1 MPLNISKSPVEEEL
15 HGVTVRDPYRWL
27 EDRTLPETGEWIR
40 EQQSHCDSYFAA
52 CPDFDEL
59 QSRVREYLDVDIVDQ
74 PARVQGRYFYR
85 KRKKSEEQGCLYV
98 RRVGAGTEQILVDP
112 AQEGPFTSVGIH
124 CIADNGRLL
133 AFEVRRGG
141 EDRKEIRVLD
151 PESGIVLPGSI
162 SRGYVRGFTFSSNNT
177 GYLYAQDVP
186 DSSDQHSIRLH
197 RFGEERADEVVF
209 QVPKCLGSRLV
220 LMADSEILGA
230 FWTRHSNGG
239 RVADLWIAART
250 NTGRWT
256 KVFANRPLPYRAF
269 FWQNRIFA
277 FSETA
282 CGKQQIVEVFAD
294 SEEVRVVVPDMDFPV
309 RECAMIRD
317 RIYLSRWVGNGSKI
331 DVWEIT
337 GKQHAS
343 IDLPGEG
350 TVELLPGFTQAPTD
364 FFYTYESF
372 DHAPSIYEYWE
383 KGNASRLWWRREN
396 RQQSH
401 RFRVRK
407 ETFSSK
413 DGVVIPVTLV
423 GHEDAFNDR
432 PSPVVMTS
440 YGGFGYSMSPQF
452 SVLSAILME
461 LGVVLAIPH
470 IRGGGEFG
478 KSWHEA
484 GRAVNRQKSFDDFI
498 AAAEWLIEKR
508 ISNRDQLGI
517 FGGSN
522 AGLLVAAV
530 MIQRPNLF
538 QAVLCIAPLLD
549 MIRYESFDQARK
561 WRDEY
566 GTIEDR
572 DDFLA
577 LYSYSPYH
585 RVAEGVDYP
594 AMMFVTGDKD
604 DRCNPAHVRKM
615 AAALQNRI
623 SQVSPV
629 IVDYSGARGHAPTL
643 PLSTRITALGRRIAF
658 LCRELSIDVPKGGI
672 DVDLHS

>member
-1 MPLNISKSPVEEEL
+1 MPLKMQKSPIEETL
-15 HGVTVRDPYRWL
+15 HGVTVCDPYRWL
-27 EDRTLPETGEWIR
+27 EDRSLPETDGWIR
-40 EQQSHCDSYFAA
+40 EQQSQCESYFAA
-52 CPDFDEL
+52 CPDLEGL
-59 QSRVREYLDVDIVDQ
+59 RSRVREYLEVDIVDQ
-74 PARVQGRYFYR
+74 PARVEDRYFYR
-85 KRKKSEEQGCLYV
+85 KRKKGEEQGCLYV
-98 RRVGAGTEQILVDP
+98 RKIGTGTEQVLVDP
-112 AQEGPFTSVGIH
+112 SQEGPFTSVGIH
-124 CIADNGRLL
+124 CIAEDGRLL

-162 SRGYVRGFTFSSNNT
+162 SRGYVRGFTFASNNT

-197 RFGEERADEVVF
+197 RLGEGQADEIVF
-209 QVPKCLGSRLV
+209 QAPRSLGSRLV
-220 LMADSEILGA
+220 LLADTEVLGA
-230 FWTRHSNGG
+230 YCTRHRNGV
-239 RVADLWIAART
+239 RVADLWIADRTDAR
-250 NTGRWT
+250 RWT
-256 KVFANRPLPYRAF
+256 RVFANRPLPYRAF

-282 CGKQQIVEVFAD
+282 CGKQQIIEVFAD
-294 SEEVRVVVPDMDFPV
+294 SEEVRVVVPDMDFSV
-309 RECAMIRD
+309 RECATIRN
-317 RIYLSRWVGNGSKI
+317 RIYLSRWIGDSSKI

-337 GKQHAS
+337 GQQHTS
-343 IDLPGEG
+343 IELPGEG
-350 TVELLPGFTQAPTD
+350 TVELLAGFTHAASG

-372 DHAPSIYEYWE
+372 GHAPSIYEYRE
-383 KGNASRLWWRREN
+383 KDNTSRLWWHREA
-396 RQQSH
+396 RQQGHHFS
-401 RFRVRK
+401 VRK
-407 ETFSSK
+407 ERFSSK
-413 DGVVIPVTLV
+413 DGVVIPMTLV
-423 GHEDAFNDR
+423 GHEEEFGDR

-452 SVLSAILME
+452 SALSAILIE
-461 LGVVLAIPH
+461 LGAVLAIPH
-470 IRGGGEFG
+470 IRGGGELG
-478 KSWHEA
+478 KPWHEA

-498 AAAEWLIEKR
+498 TAAEWLVEQR

-566 GTIEDR
+566 GTVENR
-572 DDFLA
+572 DDFFA

-585 RVAEGVDYP
+585 RVAEDVDYP
-594 AMMFVTGDKD
+594 ATMFVTGDKD

-615 AAALQNRI
+615 AAALQSRT

-629 IVDYSGARGHAPTL
+629 IVDYSEARGHAPAL
-643 PLSTRITALGRRIAF
+643 PLSTRITALSRRIAF
-658 LCRELSIDVPKGGI
+658 LCRELGIAVPKGGF
-672 DVDLHS
+672 DVASRS